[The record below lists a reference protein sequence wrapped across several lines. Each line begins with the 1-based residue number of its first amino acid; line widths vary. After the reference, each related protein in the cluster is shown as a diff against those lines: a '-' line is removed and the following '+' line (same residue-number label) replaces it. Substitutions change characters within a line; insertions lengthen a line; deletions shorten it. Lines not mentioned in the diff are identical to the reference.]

1 MKYFIN
7 ARRDRVGCQLTD
19 ELYAMYYCYQRGID
33 FVGAVSRNKNG
44 DVEHNHKIN
53 MFNLPYRLYQNNQ
66 HIRNEHQGSPL
77 QLLKSK
83 LYSPVVGPK
92 DKKHLRWFVK
102 DDQFMSYLKKLFD
115 EVRSIRKQQYTDP
128 QNHHVVCHIR
138 RGDVQPNRNCF
149 RYFNNQYYIDI
160 LTEVLNDHPGATTTI
175 HTYGKWNEPTQP
187 FIDMGCKFVHVF
199 GGNNWEHTS
208 RAWIDMVFCDTLIT
222 SKSAFS
228 YVPALFNNN
237 TVIHTSTDEWQAC
250 DHWLTPNQL

>member
-1 MKYFIN
+1 MKYYIN
-7 ARRDRVGCQLTD
+7 ARRDRVGCQLID

-53 MFNLPYRLYQNNQ
+53 MFNLPYRLYKNDQ
-66 HIRNEHQGSPL
+66 HIHNEHPRL
-77 QLLKSK
+77 HLLKSK
-83 LYSPVVGPK
+83 SYSPAHGPR
-92 DKKHLRWFVK
+92 DKQHLRWFVK

-115 EVRSIRKQQYTDP
+115 EVRSTRKQQYTDP
-128 QNHHVVCHIR
+128 QKHHVVCHIR
-138 RGDVQPNRNCF
+138 RGDVQHDRNAD

-160 LTEVLNDHPGATTTI
+160 LTKVLNDHPGATTI
-175 HTYGKWNEPTQP
+175 HTYGKWKEPVEP
-187 FIDMGCKFVHVF
+187 FIEMGCKFVHVF

-208 RAWIDMVFCDTLIT
+208 RTWIDMVFCDTLIT

-237 TVIHTSTDEWQAC
+237 TVIHTSAGEWQAC
-250 DHWLTPNQL
+250 DHWLTPDQV